1 MVIARHICIL
11 LVHNLLTYST
21 QIGRLFNRDHSTI
34 LSAIKKVNS
43 DDKNPSFK
51 NALEFLIGEINGI
64 N

>member
-1 MVIARHICIL
+1 M
-11 LVHNLLTYST
+11 LTYSST